1 MPPTHPLASARRAHQ
16 SRMDGARHK
25 PRRKGVKGSTISL
38 NKGQDGSYFRIF
50 LSVTRFH
57 VCAASSRAGDE
68 RLNEFSMKVPSAP
81 DTCRRFFFPLPSHPH
96 LASPRSSLF
105 RSSSP
110 PIKAEKEKNSCRWR
124 RKSSQTPERLIDFAH
139 SRAEIFQVATSTR
152 RFSPFHTTGAGRKA
166 QQSQGKV
173 SDDKSEADINPFPD
187 LLPHKGDRGK
197 KSFRLTPP
205 SESLHEH
212 SPRRRQKVCR

>member
-81 DTCRRFFFPLPSHPH
+81 DTCRRFFSLSLPTLTSPH
-96 LASPRSSLF
+96 LARVCSARHRL
-105 RSSSP
+105 RLRR
-110 PIKAEKEKNSCRWR
+110 KKKNSCRWR